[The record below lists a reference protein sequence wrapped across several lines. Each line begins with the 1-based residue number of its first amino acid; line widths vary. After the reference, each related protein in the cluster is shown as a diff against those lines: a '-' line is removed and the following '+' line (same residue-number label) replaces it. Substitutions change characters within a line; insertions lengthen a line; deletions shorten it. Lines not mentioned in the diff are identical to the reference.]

1 MEYKNQS
8 NDDISVE
15 YILSFRNHPD
25 LMKLDANTIELI
37 NKMCPTNH
45 KKYKIND
52 TNNMILKNPKLQ
64 NKKDNIENKVNL
76 ILNKLSESN
85 HDNLL
90 MEFINNIGQVS
101 IEEYNLIQKAFYT
114 KIMSEINFVKI
125 YLKFF
130 NSINYIYTKVQN
142 YNMNHFIELV
152 ETKFYHDYTK
162 LALTDYNKFL
172 GELNTEAYRA
182 NNLVIIKTMNQMGL
196 FSINLME
203 LCKNILFEQTEYIV
217 DIYHWF
223 DQNNKVNEMDMIR
236 VKQILIG
243 DISTRD
249 RVLLESLENVPC
261 KKEEQHI
268 DTKVVDI
275 PKDILLLE
283 ISNILEEYLLIESID
298 DITYFI
304 EKKCTDAL
312 TKNKF
317 CYNLIK
323 KYSNNEDKLLE
334 LLKTLYNMEVISK
347 NNINNGITLYK
358 KQVNFNENKIKNIK
372 NIL

>member
-37 NKMCPTNH
+37 NKLCPTNH
-45 KKYKIND
+45 KKYKTND

-64 NKKDNIENKVNL
+64 NKKDNIDNKVNL

-101 IEEYNLIQKAFYT
+101 IEEYNLIQKTFYT

-130 NSINYIYTKVQN
+130 NSINYIYAKVQN
-142 YNMNHFIELV
+142 YNMNYFIQLV
-152 ETKFYHDYTK
+152 EIKFYNDYTK
-162 LALTDYNKFL
+162 TDLSEANMFL
-172 GELNTEAYRA
+172 GELNTESYRT
-182 NNLVIIKTMNQMGL
+182 NNLAIIKTMHQMGL
-196 FSINLME
+196 FSNDLIE
-203 LCKNILFEQTEYIV
+203 LCKNTLFEQKKYIQ

-223 DQNNKVNEMDMIR
+223 QWYTVDDMDMTII
-236 VKQILIG
+236 KKILIDTG
-243 DISTRD
+243 IDTRD
-249 RVLLESLENVPC
+249 RVLLESLIQTPC
-261 KKEEQHI
+261 KKEEHVIDMKLI
-268 DTKVVDI
+268 DT
-275 PKDILLLE
+275 PKDVLLLE

-304 EKKCTDAL
+304 DKKCTDAL
-312 TKNKF
+312 AKNKF

-334 LLKTLYNMEVISK
+334 LLKTLYNMEIISK